1 MAKNQRPESTESRV
15 SLKKGKAQRIN
26 LRNQK
31 ANKLIMLQ
39 KKVKK

>member
-1 MAKNQRPESTESRV
+1 MAKNQTPESTENTV

-26 LRNQK
+26 LRDQK
-31 ANKLIMLQ
+31 ENKLIMLQ